1 MAIQTQPATTPTKT
15 DLRHEIVVIGGGN
28 GGISVAARLCRGLR
42 SPDVAVVEPSD
53 KHYYQPLWT
62 LVGGGVFPKERSEH
76 SEASVIPPRAD
87 WVRDAVAEV
96 HPEENVLVLAS
107 GKTIGY
113 DYLVVAPGIQINW
126 GGIKGLQESLGKG
139 GVCSNY
145 SY

>member
-28 GGISVAARLCRGLR
+28 GGISVASRLCRGLR

-76 SEASVIPPRAD
+76 SEGSVIPTEATWIRE
-87 WVRDAVAEV
+87 AVAEMQ
-96 HPEENVLVLAS
+96 PEKNLLILAS
-107 GKTIGY
+107 GHTVAY
-113 DYLVVAPGIQINW
+113 DYLVVAPGIQIDW
-126 GGIKGLQESLGKG
+126 GKI
-139 GVCSNY
+139 
-145 SY
+145 